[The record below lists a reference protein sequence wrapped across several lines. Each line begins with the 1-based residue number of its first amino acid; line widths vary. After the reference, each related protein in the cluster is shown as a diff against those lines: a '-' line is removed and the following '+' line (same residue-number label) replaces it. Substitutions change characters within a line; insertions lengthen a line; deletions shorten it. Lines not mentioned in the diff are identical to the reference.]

1 MNKERGSL
9 DYVVIG
15 VCVLLMLLAVGFFQ
29 SDKGFFGKFNYKA
42 VLNLPTGITLTKLDE
57 NTKITFPYTVKGYI
71 NGGGWERG
79 NSSAGI
85 AQIFDS
91 KGIPVTKATALSFAD
106 DGTDLPSAFIA
117 ILTASGAPTS
127 GTGMIVFTSTTGL
140 VHTVPI
146 RF

>member
-15 VCVLLMLLAVGFFQ
+15 VSILLILLAVGFFQ
-29 SDKGFFGKFNYKA
+29 SDKGFFGNFNYKS
-42 VLNLPTGITLTKLDE
+42 VLNLPAGITLTKLEDDS
-57 NTKITFPYTVKGYI
+57 KITFPYTVKGYI

-79 NSSAGI
+79 NASAGI
-85 AQIFDS
+85 VQIFDAR
-91 KGIPVTKATALSFAD
+91 GIPVTKAIPLSYAD
-106 DGTDLPSAFIA
+106 DGTDLPSPFVSI
-117 ILTASGAPTS
+117 ITASKAPTA
-127 GTGMIVFTSTTGL
+127 GDGMMVFTSTTGL